1 MTAAADIQ
9 RAVLIHHRVVTRDFG
24 TGGIFAVDNGFAAVV
39 RGRVVTVDL
48 CAGAAV
54 ADGVVAVVVDDG
66 FITVDQNTDG
76 IRIGNRQFNGNG
88 VPKRSRFG
96 TISKVCSLALATENI
111 VLNTLQNKT
120 GAVPTGIPF

>member
-1 MTAAADIQ
+1 TH
-9 RAVLIHHRVVTRDFG
+9 LIT
-24 TGGIFAVDNGFAAVV
+24 
-39 RGRVVTVDL
+39 
-48 CAGAAV
+48 
-54 ADGVVAVVVDDG
+54 
-66 FITVDQNTDG
+66 
-76 IRIGNRQFNGNG
+76 FNGNG

>member
-24 TGGIFAVDNGFAAVV
+24 TGGIFAVDNGFAVVV
-39 RGRVVTVDL
+39 RGRFVTVNL

-76 IRIGNRQFNGNG
+76 IRIGNRRLTVTVSRNEAVSGQF
-88 VPKRSRFG
+88 PKS
-96 TISKVCSLALATENI
+96 VHWH
-111 VLNTLQNKT
+111 
-120 GAVPTGIPF
+120 